1 LRELYRHGS
10 EVPSSVSADVA
21 DLTAGPEVIQITFIG
36 GFPAWLAMAR
46 ARRLTSQGPDNVMVT
61 LRGTIRLTQPSL
73 ARSLAPEGARHSRDR
88 RLELDRNEVTDIIP
102 FNEFGNLDDLD
113 FSDNTAFDKEAQVL
127 RAPELDDLDDIDN
140 LTVLPLAGPSEV
152 ETSVLPRVDSHRPEL
167 RSRRSDP
174 DLPGRQGQHRKQ
186 LTGPARGRVLMGA
199 MAAGAA
205 AAAAHSATHTS
216 DHSRAETVLAADTA
230 TMNGAPAS
238 TSARGMQMVAVQPA
252 ANVAVHNAELAKGV
266 AFAQERA
273 QREARLQQPLFV
285 MPTKGI
291 FTSGFGY
298 RWGVLHAGIDLAN
311 SIGTPIR
318 AVSDGVVIDAGP
330 TAGYGMWVK
339 LRHADGTV
347 TLYGH
352 VNTTMVSVGQ
362 RVMAG
367 DQIATMGNRG
377 NSTGPHLHFEVLL
390 GGTQRVDPVPWLAK
404 RGLSV
409 GTFAG

>member
-1 LRELYRHGS
+1 
-10 EVPSSVSADVA
+10 
-21 DLTAGPEVIQITFIG
+21 LTQLIPTRS
-36 GFPAWLAMAR
+36 P
-46 ARRLTSQGPDNVMVT
+46 SQGE
-61 LRGTIRLTQPSL
+61 LS
-73 ARSLAPEGARHSRDR
+73 ASRDR
-88 RLELDRNEVTDIIP
+88 RSQLHRNEVTDIIP
-102 FNEFGNLDDLD
+102 FNEFGELGNLDDLD
-113 FSDNTAFDKEAQVL
+113 FSDNSSFTKEAQVL
-127 RAPELDDLDDIDN
+127 RAPELDDLDATDD
-140 LTVLPLAGPSEV
+140 LVVMDLDGPSET
-152 ETSVLPRVDSHRPEL
+152 EASTARLIAPHRRDLRRDDPEPWA
-167 RSRRSDP
+167 RRG
-174 DLPGRQGQHRKQ
+174 LHRKQ
-186 LTGPARGRVLMGA
+186 LTGPARGRVLIGA

-205 AAAAHSATHTS
+205 AAAAHSATETP
-216 DHSRAETVLAADTA
+216 DHSKAQTVLTADAATLS
-230 TMNGAPAS
+230 GGPIS
-238 TSARGMQMVAVQPA
+238 TSAQGIQMVTVRPA
-252 ANVAVHNAELAKGV
+252 ANVAVHNAELAHGV

-273 QREARLQQPLFV
+273 EREARLQQPLFV

-311 SIGTPIR
+311 SIGTPIH
-318 AVSDGVVIDAGP
+318 AVSDGLVIDAGP

-339 LRHADGTV
+339 IRHADGTV

-352 VNTTMVSVGQ
+352 VNTTLVSVGQ

-390 GGTQRVDPVPWLAK
+390 GGSQRIDPVPWLAK

>member
-1 LRELYRHGS
+1 
-10 EVPSSVSADVA
+10 
-21 DLTAGPEVIQITFIG
+21 
-36 GFPAWLAMAR
+36 
-46 ARRLTSQGPDNVMVT
+46 
-61 LRGTIRLTQPSL
+61 LTQQIPAPSPAQGEL
-73 ARSLAPEGARHSRDR
+73 SASRGSLSAPG
-88 RLELDRNEVTDIIP
+88 RNEVTDIIP
-102 FNEFGNLDDLD
+102 FNEFGKLDDLD
-113 FSDNTAFDKEAQVL
+113 FSTNSHFDKEAQVL
-127 RAPELDDLDDIDN
+127 RAPELDDLDDTDN
-140 LTVLPLAGPSEV
+140 LVVMRLAGPSPSERRID
-152 ETSVLPRVDSHRPEL
+152 PRRRDPHRGSSDAEL
-167 RSRRSDP
+167 LARR
-174 DLPGRQGQHRKQ
+174 GQHRKQ
-186 LTGPARGRVLMGA
+186 LTGPARGRVLIGA

-205 AAAAHSATHTS
+205 AAAAHSATEAP
-216 DHSRAETVLAADTA
+216 DHSKARTVLAAQAAA
-230 TMNGAPAS
+230 TGAGPIS
-238 TSARGMQMVAVQPA
+238 TSGGGMQMVTVQPA
-252 ANVAVHNAELAKGV
+252 ANVAVHNAELAHGV

-285 MPTKGI
+285 MPTRGI

-311 SIGTPIR
+311 SIGTPIH

>member
-1 LRELYRHGS
+1 LAQQIPALSPVQGELSASRE
-10 EVPSSVSADVA
+10 
-21 DLTAGPEVIQITFIG
+21 
-36 GFPAWLAMAR
+36 
-46 ARRLTSQGPDNVMVT
+46 RRST
-61 LRGTIRLTQPSL
+61 L
-73 ARSLAPEGARHSRDR
+73 H
-88 RLELDRNEVTDIIP
+88 RNEVTDIIP
-102 FNEFGNLDDLD
+102 FNEFGKLADSD
-113 FSDNTAFDKEAQVL
+113 FSDNAAFAKEAQVL
-127 RAPELDDLDDIDN
+127 SAPELDDLDDTDD
-140 LTVLPLAGPSEV
+140 LRVLDLIGPSASERRLSPL
-152 ETSVLPRVDSHRPEL
+152 ERGATRA
-167 RSRRSDP
+167 RSESESLVAR
-174 DLPGRQGQHRKQ
+174 GQHRKQ
-186 LTGPARGRVLMGA
+186 LTGAARGRVLIGA

-205 AAAAHSATHTS
+205 AAAAHSATEAPQ
-216 DHSRAETVLAADTA
+216 HSKTETVLAAQS
-230 TMNGAPAS
+230 APTGPIS
-238 TSARGMQMVAVQPA
+238 TSDGGMQMVTVQPA
-252 ANVAVHNAELAKGV
+252 ANVAVHNAELAHGV

-311 SIGTPIR
+311 SIGTPIH

-390 GGTQRVDPVPWLAK
+390 GGSQRVDPVPWLAK

>member
-1 LRELYRHGS
+1 
-10 EVPSSVSADVA
+10 
-21 DLTAGPEVIQITFIG
+21 
-36 GFPAWLAMAR
+36 
-46 ARRLTSQGPDNVMVT
+46 
-61 LRGTIRLTQPSL
+61 LTQPSP
-73 ARSLAPEGARHSRDR
+73 ARSRAPGGARQSRDR
-88 RLELDRNEVTDIIP
+88 GLELDRNEVTDIIP

-127 RAPELDDLDDIDN
+127 RAPELDDLDETDN
-140 LTVLPLAGPSEV
+140 LTVMPLAGPSEV
-152 ETSVLPRVDSHRPEL
+152 QPRLESSERRIDPYRHEL
-167 RSRRSDP
+167 RSRRSEP
-174 DLPGRQGQHRKQ
+174 DLPGRRAQHRKQ
-186 LTGPARGRVLMGA
+186 LTGPARGRVLIGA

-205 AAAAHSATHTS
+205 AAAAHSATHTA
-216 DHSRAETVLAADTA
+216 DHSRAKTVLAADSTA
-230 TMNGAPAS
+230 MNGGPIS
-238 TSARGMQMVAVQPA
+238 TSARGMQMVTVQPA

-273 QREARLQQPLFV
+273 EREARLQQPLFV

-311 SIGTPIR
+311 SIGTPIH
-318 AVSDGVVIDAGP
+318 AVSDGLVIDAGP

-339 LRHADGTV
+339 IRHADGTV

-352 VNTTMVSVGQ
+352 VNTTLVRIGQ

-390 GGTQRVDPVPWLAK
+390 GGSQRIDPVPWLAK

>member
-1 LRELYRHGS
+1 VQGELSASRE
-10 EVPSSVSADVA
+10 
-21 DLTAGPEVIQITFIG
+21 
-36 GFPAWLAMAR
+36 
-46 ARRLTSQGPDNVMVT
+46 RRST
-61 LRGTIRLTQPSL
+61 L
-73 ARSLAPEGARHSRDR
+73 H
-88 RLELDRNEVTDIIP
+88 RNEVTDIIP
-102 FNEFGNLDDLD
+102 FNEFGKLADSD
-113 FSDNTAFDKEAQVL
+113 FSDNAAFAKEAQVL
-127 RAPELDDLDDIDN
+127 SAPELDDLDDTDD
-140 LTVLPLAGPSEV
+140 LRVLDLIGPSASERRLSPL
-152 ETSVLPRVDSHRPEL
+152 ERGATRA
-167 RSRRSDP
+167 RSESESLAAR
-174 DLPGRQGQHRKQ
+174 GQHRKQ
-186 LTGPARGRVLMGA
+186 LTGAARGRVLIGA

-205 AAAAHSATHTS
+205 AAAAHSATEAPQ
-216 DHSRAETVLAADTA
+216 HSKTETVLAAQS
-230 TMNGAPAS
+230 APTGPIS
-238 TSARGMQMVAVQPA
+238 TSDGGMQMVTVQPA
-252 ANVAVHNAELAKGV
+252 ANVAVHNAELAHGV

-311 SIGTPIR
+311 SIGTPIH

-390 GGTQRVDPVPWLAK
+390 GGSQRVDPVPWLAK

>member
-1 LRELYRHGS
+1 MTQHRYARPSAAADSRE
-10 EVPSSVSADVA
+10 
-21 DLTAGPEVIQITFIG
+21 
-36 GFPAWLAMAR
+36 
-46 ARRLTSQGPDNVMVT
+46 
-61 LRGTIRLTQPSL
+61 SL
-73 ARSLAPEGARHSRDR
+73 DR
-88 RLELDRNEVTDIIP
+88 RPELSRNEVTDIIP
-102 FNEFGNLDDLD
+102 FNEFGFLGDVE

-127 RAPELDDLDDIDN
+127 RAPELDDLDDTDD
-140 LTVLPLAGPSEV
+140 VAPQWLAAPSA
-152 ETSVLPRVDSHRPEL
+152 PRTEAAGTRVARSAHRAH
-167 RSRRSDP
+167 SRPVADVP
-174 DLPGRQGQHRKQ
+174 WQGGGQHRKP
-186 LTGPARGRVLMGA
+186 LTGATRGRVLISA

-205 AAAAHSATHTS
+205 AAAAHTATHPNDTAK
-216 DHSRAETVLAADTA
+216 AETVLAADA
-230 TMNGAPAS
+230 TTLNGGSPAAA
-238 TSARGMQMVAVQPA
+238 ARGMQLVTMRPA
-252 ANVAVHNAELAKGV
+252 ANVAVHNQELANGV

-291 FTSGFGY
+291 FTSHFGY

-311 SIGTPIR
+311 SIGTPIH
-318 AVSDGVVIDAGP
+318 AVSDGVVIASGP

-352 VNTTMVSVGQ
+352 VNTTLVSVGE

-377 NSTGPHLHFEVLL
+377 DSTGPHLHFEVIL
-390 GGTQRVDPVPWLAK
+390 GGTNRIDPVPWLAK

-409 GTFAG
+409 GTYTG

>member
-1 LRELYRHGS
+1 LAQQIPAPSPVQGELSASRE
-10 EVPSSVSADVA
+10 
-21 DLTAGPEVIQITFIG
+21 
-36 GFPAWLAMAR
+36 
-46 ARRLTSQGPDNVMVT
+46 RRST
-61 LRGTIRLTQPSL
+61 L
-73 ARSLAPEGARHSRDR
+73 H
-88 RLELDRNEVTDIIP
+88 RNEVTDIIP
-102 FNEFGNLDDLD
+102 FNEFGKLIDSE
-113 FSDNTAFDKEAQVL
+113 FSHNSAFEKEAQVL
-127 RAPELDDLDDIDN
+127 GAPELDDLDDTDD
-140 LTVLPLAGPSEV
+140 LRVLDLIGPSVTERRISPL
-152 ETSVLPRVDSHRPEL
+152 ERGTNRARSESVSLS
-167 RSRRSDP
+167 
-174 DLPGRQGQHRKQ
+174 GRAQHRKQ
-186 LTGPARGRVLMGA
+186 LTGPTRGRVLIGA

-205 AAAAHSATHTS
+205 AAAAHSATEAPR
-216 DHSRAETVLAADTA
+216 HSKAETVLAAQSAGT
-230 TMNGAPAS
+230 GPIS
-238 TSARGMQMVAVQPA
+238 TSGGGMQMVTVQPA
-252 ANVAVHNAELAKGV
+252 ANVAVHNAELAHGV

-311 SIGTPIR
+311 SIGTPIH

-347 TLYGH
+347 TLYCH
-352 VNTTMVSVGQ
+352 VNTTMVRVGQ

-390 GGTQRVDPVPWLAK
+390 GGSQRIDPVPWLAK

>member
-1 LRELYRHGS
+1 
-10 EVPSSVSADVA
+10 
-21 DLTAGPEVIQITFIG
+21 
-36 GFPAWLAMAR
+36 
-46 ARRLTSQGPDNVMVT
+46 
-61 LRGTIRLTQPSL
+61 LTQPSP
-73 ARSLAPEGARHSRDR
+73 ARSFAPEGARQSRDR
-88 RLELDRNEVTDIIP
+88 WLELHRNEVTDIIP
-102 FNEFGNLDDLD
+102 FNEFGTLDDLD
-113 FSDNTAFDKEAQVL
+113 FSENSAFEKEAQVL
-127 RAPELDDLDDIDN
+127 RAPELDDLDETDN

-152 ETSVLPRVDSHRPEL
+152 QPSLESVDRRADPYRHEL
-167 RSRRSDP
+167 RSRRGEP
-174 DLPGRQGQHRKQ
+174 DLPGRRGQHRKE
-186 LTGPARGRVLMGA
+186 LSSAARGHVLIGA

-216 DHSRAETVLAADTA
+216 DHSRAETVLTADSS
-230 TMNGAPAS
+230 TMNGGPIS
-238 TSARGMQMVAVQPA
+238 TSARGMQMVTVQPA

-273 QREARLQQPLFV
+273 EREARLQQPLFV

-352 VNTTMVSVGQ
+352 VNTTMVRVGQ